1 MLGHNVESILT
12 AGSAS
17 PVFGE
22 VESMGTSTR
31 TMERLPLRNNAV
43 FRTLLRPGKPGQASK
58 PPLFTKTGQEPSLI
72 CKTKPD
78 VRAFGLV
85 AHRITSSA
93 WKRTEGG
100 MVRPSAWAV
109 LRLMTSSKMMGC
121 STGRSAGMVPFKI
134 LST

>member
-1 MLGHNVESILT
+1 MLLSLDQDSRRSWRSGHL
-12 AGSAS
+12 AF
-17 PVFGE
+17 P
-22 VESMGTSTR
+22 
-31 TMERLPLRNNAV
+31 RLPWPLGTIGFRPLRTIVAGMGYP
-43 FRTLLRPGKPGQASK
+43 RTFYTDLNR
-58 PPLFTKTGQEPSLI
+58 LI
-72 CKTKPD
+72 CKTKPA
-78 VRAFGLV
+78 VRAFGPV

-109 LRLMTSSKMMGC
+109 LRLMTSSNVVGC

>member
-1 MLGHNVESILT
+1 MFRLTINGYPTLVNPYHGLPSCHGLMLYIVGYPRAFYTDLN
-12 AGSAS
+12 
-17 PVFGE
+17 
-22 VESMGTSTR
+22 R
-31 TMERLPLRNNAV
+31 
-43 FRTLLRPGKPGQASK
+43 
-58 PPLFTKTGQEPSLI
+58 LI

-109 LRLMTSSKMMGC
+109 LRLMTSSNVVGC